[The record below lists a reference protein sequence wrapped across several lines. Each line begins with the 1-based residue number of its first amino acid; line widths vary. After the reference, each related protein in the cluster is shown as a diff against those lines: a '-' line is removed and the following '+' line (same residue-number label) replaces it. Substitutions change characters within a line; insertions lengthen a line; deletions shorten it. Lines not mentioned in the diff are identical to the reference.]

1 MTGASGYIGSVI
13 TEFAIAEGYTVT
25 GLSRSPASDEKLRAL
40 SAIPVRGD
48 LKSYDVLTQ
57 ESAKADI
64 VIHLVDSI
72 VDDFS
77 QDYSNVV
84 KTEYDDPSS

>member
-13 TEFAIAEGYTVT
+13 TKFAIAEGYTLT

-40 SAIPVRGD
+40 GAIPVRGD
-48 LKSYDVLTQ
+48 LKSYDVLKQ
-57 ESAKADI
+57 ESTKADV
-64 VIHLVDSI
+64 VIHLADSLA
-72 VDDFS
+72 DDFS

-84 KTEYDDPSS
+84 KTEYVDLS